1 MNIQQER
8 GKIRILPTD
17 LVSRIAA
24 GEVVER
30 PAAVVKELLDNSLD
44 AGSTR
49 ILVEVAEGGRRIIR
63 VTDDGEGMDR
73 EDATLAFERHATSK
87 LRSDQDLS
95 LIRTLGFRGEALPSI
110 AAVSKVRLLTAVR
123 SQALGTEVWLHGG
136 ELIKVEDAAAAPGT
150 QVEVQDLFFN
160 TPARKKFLK
169 SVSTEFSHISQM
181 VQQAALCWPRV
192 SFSLLHNGQA
202 VAEYPAVEN
211 SRDRLFQVYGRRLV
225 DGMRNIAAEQPGCR
239 VLGFAVSPEQTRTSR
254 SPQDLFVNGRP
265 VKNATVAHAVYD
277 GYATSLAKGRHP
289 LFVLF
294 LDVDPHRVDVNVHPT
309 KREVRFADQELIH
322 HLVRQGVRQALG
334 TAETQPSA
342 AHSSARGM
350 AKPVNGMLGPHV
362 SLPSER
368 PVVDRS
374 EPQGGPTLPLGV
386 CEMSP
391 RYASAGPELDIVA
404 LGQIS
409 RTFLVV
415 QVGTELS
422 IIDQHT
428 AHERVLFERLWR
440 SWLAQQISVQPL
452 LIPEPF
458 DLPPDRAA
466 VLQDCLE
473 HLAMLGLEIEPFGSG
488 SFIVR
493 SVPAQLGGLDH
504 AALIVDLLEDLA
516 QCRQSSVEHRLQPI
530 VATLA
535 CHGAVRAGRV
545 MELPEIRQLVTDWVA
560 EGLPMTCPHGR
571 RVALRFPSEELAKIF
586 GRV

>member
-1 MNIQQER
+1 
-8 GKIRILPTD
+8 
-17 LVSRIAA
+17 
-24 GEVVER
+24 
-30 PAAVVKELLDNSLD
+30 
-44 AGSTR
+44 
-49 ILVEVAEGGRRIIR
+49 
-63 VTDDGEGMDR
+63 
-73 EDATLAFERHATSK
+73 
-87 LRSDQDLS
+87 
-95 LIRTLGFRGEALPSI
+95 
-110 AAVSKVRLLTAVR
+110 
-123 SQALGTEVWLHGG
+123 
-136 ELIKVEDAAAAPGT
+136 
-150 QVEVQDLFFN
+150 
-160 TPARKKFLK
+160 
-169 SVSTEFSHISQM
+169 
-181 VQQAALCWPRV
+181 
-192 SFSLLHNGQA
+192 
-202 VAEYPAVEN
+202 
-211 SRDRLFQVYGRRLV
+211 
-225 DGMRNIAAEQPGCR
+225 

-322 HLVRQGVRQALG
+322 RLVRQGVRQALG
-334 TAETQPSA
+334 TAEPPPSA
-342 AHSSARGM
+342 AQQPTAWGM
-350 AKPVNGMLGPHV
+350 ARPATGMLGLPRTLVERSGPH
-362 SLPSER
+362 
-368 PVVDRS
+368 
-374 EPQGGPTLPLGV
+374 GGPELPLGV
-386 CEMSP
+386 CETSP
-391 RYASAGPELDIVA
+391 SYASAASDASDAPELDIVG
-404 LGQIS
+404 LGQIN

-440 SWLAQQISVQPL
+440 AWLAQQITVQQL

-466 VLQDCLE
+466 VLQDSLRP
-473 HLAMLGLEIEPFGSG
+473 LATLGLEIEPFGSG

-504 AALIVDLLEDLA
+504 AALVADLVEDLA
-516 QCRQSSVEHRLQPI
+516 QGGSQSSVEHRLRPI
-530 VATLA
+530 GATLA

-545 MELPEIRQLVTDWVA
+545 LDVPEIRQLVADWVA
-560 EGLPMTCPHGR
+560 EGLPMTSPHGR